1 MTTVSSDP
9 IDVLRTRTSEKWAE
23 HPDDV
28 LPMFV
33 AEMDYPLA
41 DPIRRALHAAIDRG
55 DAGYVAPVN
64 PLATAF
70 SGFARRRWNWDV
82 TQARLLTTAD
92 VSMGIVEILRRV
104 TDPGD
109 RVVITPPVY
118 PPFFD
123 LVTEAGASVLSV
135 PLVDSGDGLRLDLQG
150 LERAFAGGAR
160 AFVLCNPHNPLGHPH
175 SRVEL
180 ATLAD
185 LAAAHNVTV
194 ISDEIH
200 APLVQPGTTFTPYL
214 SVSETAR
221 TLGFALHSASK
232 AWNIAG
238 LKCAI
243 MVASGEEPAGVLDR
257 MPYEVAWR
265 TGQFGMLAST
275 AAYADGEEWLD
286 GVLEAIARN
295 VENLDRLIHDH
306 LPEVTWRRP
315 EASYLAWLD
324 FRGRGWGSDPAERI
338 LREAKVALS
347 PGPGFGKPGAG
358 FARMNIACSPEL
370 LEEAIRRIATIPPGA
385 PARSA
390 GAATGPGELPAA
402 TT

>member
-1 MTTVSSDP
+1 MTAVSSDP
-9 IDVLRTRTSEKWAE
+9 IDVLRSRTSEKWAE
-23 HPDDV
+23 HHSDV

-41 DPIRRALHAAIDRG
+41 EPIRRALHAAVDRG
-55 DAGYVAPVN
+55 DAGYVASAN
-64 PLATAF
+64 PLPDAF
-70 SGFARRRWNWDV
+70 RGYTRRRWHWDLSSA
-82 TQARLLTTAD
+82 TLLTTAD

-104 TDPGD
+104 TMPGSP
-109 RVVITPPVY
+109 VVITPPVY

-123 LVTEAGASVLSV
+123 LLAEAGASVAAV
-135 PLVDSGDGLRLDLQG
+135 PLRDAGDGLRLDFAA
-150 LERAFAGGAR
+150 LESAFAAGAR
-160 AFVLCNPHNPLGHPH
+160 AFLLCNPHNPLGSPH
-175 SRVEL
+175 SRNEL
-180 ATLAD
+180 ERVAD
-185 LAAAHNVTV
+185 LAASYGVTV

-200 APLVQPGTTFTPYL
+200 APLTQPDATFTPYL
-214 SVSETAR
+214 SVSASAR
-221 TLGFALHSASK
+221 ASGFAVHSASK

-243 MVASGEEPAGVLDR
+243 MVAEGEGPVKVLDR
-257 MPYEVAWR
+257 MPFEVAWR
-265 TGQFGMLAST
+265 TGQFGMLASV
-275 AAYADGEEWLD
+275 AAYTDGQEWLD

-295 VENLDRLIHDH
+295 LDLLDRLLREH

-315 EASYLAWLD
+315 DASYLAWLD

-347 PGPGFGKPGAG
+347 PGPGFGEPGAG

-370 LEEAIRRIATIPPGA
+370 LEQAIRRIASIPPGA
-385 PARSA
+385 SAAEPGAR
-390 GAATGPGELPAA
+390 TGPGELPAP